1 MTEQR
6 RLEIIETIHFM
17 KKAYQLHSTQNI
29 IQDVQER
36 ENYLFEIIDAIRE
49 LEEELKNDLDSLN

>member
-17 KKAYQLHSTQNI
+17 KKVYHLHSTQNI
-29 IQDVQER
+29 IQDEQER
-36 ENYLFEIIDAIRE
+36 EKYLFEIIDTIRE
-49 LEEELKNDLDSLN
+49 LEEELKNDFDILN